1 MKAAA
6 FLVALR
12 RQARAVSS
20 VQEPLAEARR
30 FLDAHGETMEGQ
42 ALGKVIETLATG
54 TGEFSESD
62 VWPFSAER
70 LALVSTLVEACMDG
84 RYSDE
89 EWRQATRQNTR

>member
-1 MKAAA
+1 MK
-6 FLVALR
+6 
-12 RQARAVSS
+12 VSH
-20 VQEPLAEARR
+20 VMLTQGEARR

-62 VWPFSAER
+62 VWLFSAER
-70 LALVSTLVEACMDG
+70 LALVDALVEACMEG